1 MTGVRSLQRFLP
13 DDAATFR
20 LGEDLAMALK
30 AGDVLL
36 LDGDLGAGK
45 TTLAR
50 GLIRALASDPLHEV
64 PSPTFTLVQ
73 SYETPVPVHH
83 FDLYRLSSS
92 DELEELGFDEAVASG
107 IALVE
112 WPERAADAMPATSL
126 RLGLEHEGE
135 GRRVTLS
142 GQGDAFDRVA
152 RSLAMRDFLFTAGCG
167 EARRARFPGDASARA
182 YETVARAGHDT
193 LVLMNSP
200 RLVLGPPVR
209 DGKPYAEIAHTAQS
223 VAAFVA
229 IDRALAAG
237 GVTVPGI
244 VAQDLDQ
251 GFLLLEHLGSGAFLD
266 AEGRPVAERYAAAAE
281 LLAMV
286 HCKHWDDRLEAAIG
300 VVHQVPPFDREALMI
315 EVDLLVDWYVPA
327 VSGAPASAEL
337 RNGYRAA
344 WNAVFDRLADK
355 QYGLVLRDYHSPN
368 IIWRA
373 GKNGFDRLGIV
384 DFQDALIGPVAY
396 DVASLAMDARVTV
409 SPGLENSTVAAYVA
423 ARHAAGDFDETAF
436 REAYAIMA
444 AQRNSKILG
453 IFVRLDRRDGK
464 PQYLKHLPRIRD
476 YLHRALAHPTLAG
489 LRDFYRDNRLLEEFD
504 A

>member
-1 MTGVRSLQRFLP
+1 MTARSLELFLP
-13 DDAATFR
+13 DDVATTR
-20 LGEDLAMALK
+20 LGEDLALALK

-50 GLIRALASDPLHEV
+50 GLIRALASDPMHEV

-73 SYETPVPVHH
+73 SYDTPLPVHH
-83 FDLYRLSSS
+83 FDLYRLSSP
-92 DELEELGFDEAVASG
+92 DELEELGFDEAIASG
-107 IALVE
+107 VALVE

-126 RLGLEHEGE
+126 RIGLDHEGD
-135 GRRVTLS
+135 GRRVTIS
-142 GQGDAFDRVA
+142 GGGDAFDRVA
-152 RSLAMRDFLFTAGCG
+152 RSVAMRAFLVASGWG
-167 EARRARFPGDASARA
+167 DARRARFTDDASARA
-182 YETVARAGHDT
+182 YETVTRDGSEP
-193 LVLMNSP
+193 LVLMNAP

-209 DGKPYAEIAHTAQS
+209 DGKHYAEIAHTAQS

-237 GVTVPGI
+237 GVSVPGI

-251 GFLLLEHLGSGAFLD
+251 GFLLLEHLGTGAFLGPGG
-266 AEGRPVAERYAAAAE
+266 ELVAERYAAAAK
-281 LLAMV
+281 LLAMI
-286 HCKHWDDRLEAAIG
+286 HGKHWPDRMEAAPG
-300 VVHQVPPFDREALMI
+300 VFHDVPPFDRDALMI
-315 EVDLLVDWYVPA
+315 EVELLVDWYVPA
-327 VSGAPASAEL
+327 VTGAPASDAL
-337 RNGYRAA
+337 RDGYHQA
-344 WNAVFDRLADK
+344 WNAAFDRLADK

-368 IIWRA
+368 IIWRDDRK
-373 GKNGFDRLGIV
+373 GHDRLGII

-409 SPGLENSTVAAYVA
+409 SPEIERSTVDAYVD
-423 ARHAAGDFDETAF
+423 ARRAAGTFDEVAF

-476 YLHRALAHPTLAG
+476 YLSRALAHPALAE
-489 LRDFYRDNRLLEEFD
+489 LTDFYRENRLLQEFD
-504 A
+504 T